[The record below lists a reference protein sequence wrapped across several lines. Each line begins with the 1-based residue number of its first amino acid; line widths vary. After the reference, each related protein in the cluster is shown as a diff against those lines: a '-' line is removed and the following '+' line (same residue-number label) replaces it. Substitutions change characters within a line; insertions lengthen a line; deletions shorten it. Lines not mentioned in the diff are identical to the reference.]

1 MASPAAAPPTGSPRP
16 ARRPRGDD
24 AFLARLEA
32 RAAAAKG
39 EPSKLVLSRADGKRL
54 VALAVKLARG
64 HGPEDLRV
72 GEGLWTLRP
81 HDFKLGYN
89 GIGDLA
95 LDRLGID
102 PAHAR
107 WLAGLAEKLATRPL
121 IRAAVASG
129 ELSMRKAEAIVD
141 AAVDEKLEAYW
152 LGRARLEPVRELE
165 RLTKPGTNPYDE
177 GWRDVVARLE
187 DPVHREHVE
196 YAFEVASV
204 ILGDPDAPK
213 WKVIRA
219 LCMEFLGGHPVPVAP
234 GADAGEGPS
243 VVARPPEGPSGVARG
258 PEEAGAPVPE
268 ATGTT
273 GAPEAGPSGVAR
285 SPAVEPSGMARAAA
299 ARLPPPPC
307 PSPQQLLR
315 ELARLQKARLPD
327 EERFGRAIL
336 LVRVFRAYRLAGA
349 RTFEVFCVEQLG
361 VAPST
366 ARQRMT
372 LERNLRAL
380 PELREALRT
389 GALSYEQARAVAKV
403 ATPADVAPRI
413 VAAAKKP
420 AIETRR
426 EVQQELDQQMWRE
439 GTVKASVPRD
449 VDELFA
455 EALLSARLRSGPGLS
470 PGQALFLM
478 SFHFTD
484 VWEPLALDL
493 VLKADEIKLRDG
505 GRCQVP
511 GCSHPAEHVHH
522 VRFRSQGGR
531 TTGTNLVSVCSA
543 HHLIGIHKG
552 FIRVSGTAPGG
563 LVWEF
568 LGRDSEEIALLFPED
583 PAERDE
589 GSQAGASVMEPAAS
603 PAAPARATAPWRSED
618 GEPLGF
624 PTRCPSPCGSGR
636 RARAPRRGHPSRS

>member
-1 MASPAAAPPTGSPRP
+1 MTPSVVAPPGESSAR
-16 ARRPRGDD
+16 ARRLRGDD
-24 AFLARLEA
+24 LFLARLEA

-39 EPSKLVLSRADGKRL
+39 EPSRLVLSRADAKRL
-54 VALAVKLARG
+54 VALAVRLARWR
-64 HGPEDLRV
+64 GPEDLRV

-81 HDFKLGYN
+81 HDLKLGYN

-107 WLAGLAEKLATRPL
+107 WLAGLAEKLSTRPL
-121 IRAAVASG
+121 MRAAVAAG

-141 AAVDEKLEAYW
+141 AAADEKLEAYW

-177 GWRDVVARLE
+177 GWRDVMARLE
-187 DPVHREHVE
+187 DPVQREHVE
-196 YAFEVASV
+196 YTFEVASV
-204 ILGDPDAPK
+204 ILGDADAPK
-213 WKVIRA
+213 WKIIRA
-219 LCMEFLGGHPVPVAP
+219 LSMEFLGGHPVPLVP
-234 GADAGEGPS
+234 GSAAAGEKAPDVAREPATEPS
-243 VVARPPEGPSGVARG
+243 DMARPPEGP
-258 PEEAGAPVPE
+258 
-268 ATGTT
+268 
-273 GAPEAGPSGVAR
+273 GPSGVAR
-285 SPAVEPSGMARAAA
+285 AAA
-299 ARLPPPPC
+299 ARPPPPPC
-307 PSPQQLLR
+307 PSPQKLLR

-361 VAPST
+361 MAPST

-372 LERNLRAL
+372 LERNLRRL

-403 ATPADVAPRI
+403 ATPEDVAPRI
-413 VAAAKKP
+413 VAAAAKP
-420 AIETRR
+420 AIDTRR
-426 EVQQELDQQMWRE
+426 EVNAELDRQMWRA

-455 EALLSARLRSGPGLS
+455 EAVLSARLRSGPGLS

-478 SFHFTD
+478 SFHFTE

-493 VLKADEIKLRDG
+493 VLKAEEIKLRDK

-522 VRFRSQGGR
+522 VRFRSRGGSSE
-531 TTGTNLVSVCSA
+531 GSNLVSVCSA
-543 HHLIGIHKG
+543 HHLAAIHKG
-552 FIRVSGTAPGG
+552 FIRVSGSAPDS

-583 PAERDE
+583 PAELS
-589 GSQAGASVMEPAAS
+589 GGPAAGRVEGS
-603 PAAPARATAPWRSED
+603 PAAESPPARPPQAQGA
-618 GEPLGF
+618 
-624 PTRCPSPCGSGR
+624 
-636 RARAPRRGHPSRS
+636 AA

>member
-1 MASPAAAPPTGSPRP
+1 MPPVAAPPR
-16 ARRPRGDD
+16 ARCPRGDD

-39 EPSKLVLSRADGKRL
+39 EPSKLVLSRADAKRL
-54 VALAVKLARG
+54 VALAVRLARG

-81 HDFKLGYN
+81 HDLRLGYN

-107 WLAGLAEKLATRPL
+107 WLAGLAEKLSTRPL
-121 IRAAVASG
+121 MRAAVAAG

-141 AAVDEKLEAYW
+141 AASDEKLEAYW

-177 GWRDVVARLE
+177 GWRDVMARLE
-187 DPVHREHVE
+187 DPVQREHVE
-196 YAFEVASV
+196 YTFEVASV
-204 ILGDPDAPK
+204 ILGDADAPK
-213 WKVIRA
+213 WKIIRA
-219 LCMEFLGGHPVPVAP
+219 LSMEFLGGHPVPLVP
-234 GADAGEGPS
+234 GAAEPAAAGEGPS
-243 VVARPPEGPSGVARG
+243 DMARPPEGP
-258 PEEAGAPVPE
+258 E
-268 ATGTT
+268 
-273 GAPEAGPSGVAR
+273 PSGVAR
-285 SPAVEPSGMARAAA
+285 AAPP
-299 ARLPPPPC
+299 RPPPPPC

-315 ELARLQKARLPD
+315 ALVRLQKARLPD

-336 LVRVFRAYRLAGA
+336 LVRVFRAYCLAGA

-361 VAPST
+361 MAPST

-372 LERNLRAL
+372 LERNLRRL

-403 ATPADVAPRI
+403 ATPEDVAPRI

-420 AIETRR
+420 ALDTRR
-426 EVQQELDQQMWRE
+426 EVQKELDQQMWRA
-439 GTVKASVPRD
+439 GTVRASVPRD

-455 EALLSARLRSGPGLS
+455 EAVLSARLRSGPGLS

-478 SFHFTD
+478 SFHFTE

-493 VLKADEIKLRDG
+493 VLKAEEIKLRDK

-522 VRFRSQGGR
+522 VRFRSHGGSSE
-531 TTGTNLVSVCSA
+531 GSNLVSVCSA
-543 HHLIGIHKG
+543 HHLAGIHKG
-552 FIRVSGTAPGG
+552 FIRVSGTAPDG

-583 PAERDE
+583 PAERD
-589 GSQAGASVMEPAAS
+589 GAS
-603 PAAPARATAPWRSED
+603 PAAAPAPAP
-618 GEPLGF
+618 
-624 PTRCPSPCGSGR
+624 
-636 RARAPRRGHPSRS
+636 APAPAAPVAAPAAASA